1 MSIAIV
7 PPAPSTLID
16 LIDRSRVRDAVAVVG
31 FALLTAVAAQIS
43 IPLGFTPVPLT
54 GQTFAVLLAG
64 GVLGSRR
71 GGLSM
76 LLYVALGAIGLPFYA
91 DGAGG
96 WTAATGATAGYLVGF
111 IVAAIVVGLM
121 AEHGQDRKLSTS
133 IPAFIAGTMIIY
145 TIGAGWLAYDLVS
158 RVQSHSVSHRSW
170 SATCSRRSSP
180 ARCCPQRGVSSTTP
194 ADSRRRVTQPVES
207 GQDQPIEP
215 EFVGRGT
222 RFIVVEERPT

>member
-1 MSIAIV
+1 MSIALA
-7 PPAPSTLID
+7 PAAQSTLFD
-16 LIDRSRVRDAVAVVG
+16 LLDRSRVRDVVAVVG

-111 IVAAIVVGLM
+111 IVAAVVVGLM

-145 TIGAGWLAYDLVS
+145 TVGAGWLAYDLGLPLTAAAVGRAAFVKYRFTDRRFS
-158 RVQSHSVSHRSW
+158 ITTAAPWKSECAKNDEVFLGTFR
-170 SATCSRRSSP
+170 TPRRSI
-180 ARCCPQRGVSSTTP
+180 C
-194 ADSRRRVTQPVES
+194 
-207 GQDQPIEP
+207 
-215 EFVGRGT
+215 
-222 RFIVVEERPT
+222 

>member
-1 MSIAIV
+1 MSIALA
-7 PPAPSTLID
+7 PAAPSTLLD
-16 LIDRSRVRDAVAVVG
+16 LLDRSRVRDIVAVVG
-31 FALLTAVAAQIS
+31 FALLTAAAAQIS

-111 IVAAIVVGLM
+111 IVAAFVVGLM

-145 TIGAGWLAYDLVS
+145 TIGAGWLAYDLGLPLTAAAGEP
-158 RVQSHSVSHRSW
+158 
-170 SATCSRRSSP
+170 SAISLGVAPFLVGDVFKALLAGALLP
-180 ARCCPQRGVSSTTP
+180 A
-194 ADSRRRVTQPVES
+194 AW
-207 GQDQPIEP
+207 
-215 EFVGRGT
+215 
-222 RFIVVEERPT
+222 RFLDDAR

>member
-1 MSIAIV
+1 MSIALA
-7 PPAPSTLID
+7 PAAPSTLLD
-16 LIDRSRVRDAVAVVG
+16 LLDRSRVRDVVAVVG

-111 IVAAIVVGLM
+111 IVAAVVVGLM

-145 TIGAGWLAYDLVS
+145 TVGAGWLAYDLGLPLTAAAGEP
-158 RVQSHSVSHRSW
+158 
-170 SATCSRRSSP
+170 SAISLGVAPFLVGDVFKALLAGALLP
-180 ARCCPQRGVSSTTP
+180 A
-194 ADSRRRVTQPVES
+194 AW
-207 GQDQPIEP
+207 
-215 EFVGRGT
+215 
-222 RFIVVEERPT
+222 RFLDDAR

>member
-1 MSIAIV
+1 MSIALA
-7 PPAPSTLID
+7 PAAPSTLLD
-16 LIDRSRVRDAVAVVG
+16 LLDRSRVRDVVAVVG
-31 FALLTAVAAQIS
+31 FALLTAAAAQIS

-91 DGAGG
+91 EGTGG

-111 IVAAIVVGLM
+111 VVAAFVVGLM

-145 TIGAGWLAYDLVS
+145 TIGAGWLAYDLGLPLTAAAGEPSAISLGVAPFLVGDVLKALLAGALLPAAW
-158 RVQSHSVSHRSW
+158 RVLD
-170 SATCSRRSSP
+170 A
-180 ARCCPQRGVSSTTP
+180 
-194 ADSRRRVTQPVES
+194 
-207 GQDQPIEP
+207 
-215 EFVGRGT
+215 
-222 RFIVVEERPT
+222 ER

>member
-1 MSIAIV
+1 MSIALA
-7 PPAPSTLID
+7 PAAPSTLLD
-16 LIDRSRVRDAVAVVG
+16 LLDRSRVRDTVAIVG
-31 FALLTAVAAQIS
+31 FALLTALAAQIS

-91 DGAGG
+91 EGTGG

-121 AEHGQDRKLSTS
+121 AEYGQDRKLSTS
-133 IPAFIAGTMIIY
+133 IPAFLAGTMIIY
-145 TIGAGWLAYDLVS
+145 TVGAGWLAHDLGLPL
-158 RVQSHSVSHRSW
+158 
-170 SATCSRRSSP
+170 SAAAGEPSAISLGVAPFLVGDVFKALLAGAMLP
-180 ARCCPQRGVSSTTP
+180 A
-194 ADSRRRVTQPVES
+194 AW
-207 GQDQPIEP
+207 
-215 EFVGRGT
+215 
-222 RFIVVEERPT
+222 RFLDDAR

>member
-1 MSIAIV
+1 MSVALA
-7 PPAPSTLID
+7 PAAPSTLFD
-16 LIDRSRVRDAVAVVG
+16 LLERSRVRDAIAVVG
-31 FALLTAVAAQIS
+31 FALLTAVAAQIT

-91 DGAGG
+91 DGAVG
-96 WTAATGATAGYLVGF
+96 WSVATGATAGYLVGF

-133 IPAFIAGTMIIY
+133 IPAFLAGTMIIY
-145 TIGAGWLAYDLVS
+145 TFGAGWLAYDLGLPLTADAGEP
-158 RVQSHSVSHRSW
+158 
-170 SATCSRRSSP
+170 SAISLGVAPFLVGDVFKALLAGAMLP
-180 ARCCPQRGVSSTTP
+180 AAWRFL
-194 ADSRRRVTQPVES
+194 D
-207 GQDQPIEP
+207 D
-215 EFVGRGT
+215 GR
-222 RFIVVEERPT
+222 

>member
-1 MSIAIV
+1 MSIALA
-7 PPAPSTLID
+7 PAAPSTLFD
-16 LIDRSRVRDAVAVVG
+16 LLDRSRVRDAVAVVG

-91 DGAGG
+91 EGQGG
-96 WTAATGATAGYLVGF
+96 WTAATGSTAGYLVGF
-111 IVAAIVVGLM
+111 VVAAIVVGLM

-133 IPAFIAGTMIIY
+133 IPAFIAGMTIIY
-145 TIGAGWLAYDLVS
+145 TIGAVWLTQHLGLPLTAGAGESSAVSLGVAPFLVGD
-158 RVQSHSVSHRSW
+158 VFK
-170 SATCSRRSSP
+170 ALLAGALLP
-180 ARCCPQRGVSSTTP
+180 AAWRFL
-194 ADSRRRVTQPVES
+194 D
-207 GQDQPIEP
+207 D
-215 EFVGRGT
+215 GR
-222 RFIVVEERPT
+222 

>member
-1 MSIAIV
+1 MSIALA
-7 PPAPSTLID
+7 PTAPSTLFD
-16 LIDRSRVRDAVAVVG
+16 LLDRSRVRDAAAIVG
-31 FALLTAVAAQIS
+31 FALLTALAAQIV

-91 DGAGG
+91 EGTGG

-133 IPAFIAGTMIIY
+133 IPAFLAGTTIIY
-145 TIGAGWLAYDLVS
+145 TFGAGWLAYDLGLPLTAGVGES
-158 RVQSHSVSHRSW
+158 
-170 SATCSRRSSP
+170 SAISLGVAPFLVGDVLKALLAGAMLP
-180 ARCCPQRGVSSTTP
+180 AAWRFL
-194 ADSRRRVTQPVES
+194 D
-207 GQDQPIEP
+207 D
-215 EFVGRGT
+215 GR
-222 RFIVVEERPT
+222 

>member
-1 MSIAIV
+1 MSIALV

-145 TIGAGWLAYDLVS
+145 TVGAGWLAYDLGLPLTAAAGEP
-158 RVQSHSVSHRSW
+158 
-170 SATCSRRSSP
+170 SAISLGVAPFLVGDVFKALLAGAMLP
-180 ARCCPQRGVSSTTP
+180 AAWRFL
-194 ADSRRRVTQPVES
+194 D
-207 GQDQPIEP
+207 D
-215 EFVGRGT
+215 GR
-222 RFIVVEERPT
+222 

>member
-1 MSIAIV
+1 MSIALA
-7 PPAPSTLID
+7 PAAPSTLLD
-16 LIDRSRVRDAVAVVG
+16 LLDRSRVRDVVAVVG

-91 DGAGG
+91 DGASG

-111 IVAAIVVGLM
+111 IVAAVVVGLM

-145 TIGAGWLAYDLVS
+145 TVGAGWLAYDLGLPLTAAAGEP
-158 RVQSHSVSHRSW
+158 
-170 SATCSRRSSP
+170 SAISLGVAPFLVGDVFKALLAGALLP
-180 ARCCPQRGVSSTTP
+180 A
-194 ADSRRRVTQPVES
+194 AW
-207 GQDQPIEP
+207 
-215 EFVGRGT
+215 
-222 RFIVVEERPT
+222 RFLDDAR